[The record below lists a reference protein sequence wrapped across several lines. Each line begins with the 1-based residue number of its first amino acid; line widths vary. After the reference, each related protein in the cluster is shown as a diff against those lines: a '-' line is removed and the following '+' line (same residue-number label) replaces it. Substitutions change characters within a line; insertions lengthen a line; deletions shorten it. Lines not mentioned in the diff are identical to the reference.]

1 MILIRMIKDWFKT
14 KYRIMPVYAENENK
28 QVAVIVEV
36 KYGSMQD
43 FRPMAK
49 TCLNDKGEL
58 TEKPAIFDNE
68 EEAKLFIK
76 HLKPHDEA
84 LLAE

>member
-1 MILIRMIKDWFKT
+1 MIKDWFKT

-43 FRPMAK
+43 FKPMAK
-49 TCLNDKGEL
+49 TCLSDKGEL
-58 TEKPAIFDNE
+58 IEKPAVFNNE
-68 EEAKLFIK
+68 EEAKSFIE
-76 HLKPHDEA
+76 HLSPYDETIF
-84 LLAE
+84 EK